1 MIGKIKRWLNI
12 EGIKIS
18 IETEEFIILKSRQ
31 ISGALCLQSM
41 RPQQIDRLQ
50 ITLREIYHRGRGD
63 SKRIDT
69 YQIGQNVINEPFTLD
84 VEEELR
90 IPFTLHFA
98 RTLSSVERFGDRNF
112 LSGAL
117 AKGIHF
123 LNATRSEYELE
134 VIAQCPGVAVP
145 PRAVKRLMP
154 K

>member
-18 IETEEFIILKSRQ
+18 IETQEFIILKSGE
-31 ISGALCLQSM
+31 ISGFLCLQSM
-41 RPQQIDRLQ
+41 RTQRIDRLQ
-50 ITLREIYHRGRGD
+50 IALREIYHRGRGD

-69 YQIGQNVINEPFTLD
+69 YQIGETVFVEPFSLSAD
-84 VEEELR
+84 EEVR
-90 IPFTLHFA
+90 IPFTLHFS
-98 RTLSSVERFGDRNF
+98 RSRSSIERFGDRNL

-117 AKGIHF
+117 AKGIHI

-145 PRAVKRLMP
+145 PRAVMHLVP

>member
-12 EGIKIS
+12 EGLKIS
-18 IETEEFIILKSRQ
+18 IETQEFLLLKSGE
-31 ISGALCLQSM
+31 ISGVLCLQSL
-41 RPQQIDRLQ
+41 RPQQINRIQ

-69 YQIGQNVINEPFTLD
+69 YQIGENVINEPFLLG
-84 VEEELR
+84 VEEEIR
-90 IPFTLHFA
+90 IPFTMQFS
-98 RTLSSVERFGDRNF
+98 RDRSSIERFGDRNLF
-112 LSGAL
+112 SGVL

-123 LNATRSEYELE
+123 LNATRSAYELE

-145 PRAVKRLMP
+145 PRAVKHLVP